1 MDLII
6 SKGPSIIECELL
18 KIMKLKNRTINGPYN
33 SRKLKKGYKKNVG
46 PYTKVYPNIETTFQF
61 SSCPTS
67 ICDKK

>member
-18 KIMKLKNRTINGPYN
+18 KILKLKNRTINGPYN

-46 PYTKVYPNIETTFQF
+46 PYTKLYPIFF
-61 SSCPTS
+61 SCKAILPS
-67 ICDKK
+67 IFHHAS